1 MSARPARKTRKPV
14 VIPDDTRTKLFK
26 AAIKVFSQK
35 GYEKATIREIC
46 REANVNIAL
55 VNYHFGEKTELY
67 LEVVRYAIDAAA
79 KTKLLNKAL
88 EENAD
93 PCDAL
98 RQLIRGFIERL
109 SETREQF
116 GFNLQFIM
124 KESTQPTP
132 ALSQIINET
141 LKPLYG
147 RLRSLIGQILS
158 LPADHEKT
166 KLCTHSIMG
175 QVLHYALARPV
186 IGFLWPEMKLTTQ
199 QRRRVANHIA
209 DFSLAYLL
217 TYRMKQQRGAEIVP
231 SQEAG
236 RHHD

>member
-1 MSARPARKTRKPV
+1 MFARPARKTRKPV
-14 VIPDDTRTKLFK
+14 TMPDDTRTKLLK
-26 AAIKVFSQK
+26 AAMKVFSQK

-46 REANVNIAL
+46 READVNIAL
-55 VNYHFGEKTELY
+55 VNYHFGDKAELY

-79 KTKLLNKAL
+79 KTKLLNRAV

-132 ALSQIINET
+132 ALSQIIDET
-141 LKPLYG
+141 LRPLYG

-199 QRRRVANHIA
+199 QRRRVADHIA

-217 TYRMKQQRGAEIVP
+217 THRMKPATAEP
-231 SQEAG
+231 RSFPRKKREAS
-236 RHHD
+236 